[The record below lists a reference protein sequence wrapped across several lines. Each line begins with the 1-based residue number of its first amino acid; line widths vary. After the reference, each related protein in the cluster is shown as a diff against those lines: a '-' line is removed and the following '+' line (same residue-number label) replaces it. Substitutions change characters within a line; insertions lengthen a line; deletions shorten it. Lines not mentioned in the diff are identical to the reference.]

1 MYMAASMSGPVFVAG
16 ATGYTGRAVV
26 RESVARGSETVAH
39 VRPDSGKL
47 ESWRSEFEGIGAVVD
62 STPWALDA
70 ITATLRR
77 LQPRVV
83 FALLGTTRARGRRG
97 SGSAVA
103 DDYEAVDY
111 GLSIMLLEASV
122 ACGSRPRFVYLSALG
137 ADRRPVNAY
146 MAVRTRVEAAVEGSA
161 LPYLIARPGF
171 ISGDDR
177 DEPRTAERVA
187 ARIGDG
193 LLGGLARLGAT
204 RLHDR
209 YASLTGSQLGAA
221 LVELVDT
228 STDEAVIAEPE
239 TLRAHAIVRA
249 SPR

>member
-1 MYMAASMSGPVFVAG
+1 VTRLALYAWTVLAYNLGVILWGAYVR
-16 ATGYTGRAVV
+16 ATGSGAGCGSHWPLCDGQLVPTTP
-26 RESVARGSETVAH
+26 SVAMLIEYSHRVTSGLALISVVVLLWWTRRERPAGHAARRAAGWTV
-39 VRPDSGKL
+39 D
-47 ESWRSEFEGIGAVVD
+47 F
-62 STPWALDA
+62 
-70 ITATLRR
+70 
-77 LQPRVV
+77 
-83 FALLGTTRARGRRG
+83 
-97 SGSAVA
+97 
-103 DDYEAVDY
+103 
-111 GLSIMLLEASV
+111 MLLEAAV

-177 DEPRTAERVA
+177 YEPRTAERVA